1 MDERIERLKQA
12 AQHGNIDAF
21 YMLIQG
27 DVKLLEAIDELPFVD
42 TPLHIAASVRNI
54 PFSMEMMRLKPSLV
68 NKPNLDGFSPLHLA
82 LLNGQIEM
90 VRRLLQ
96 VDRDLVHVKGK
107 EGITLLHF
115 AAGIDDHLDLLV
127 EFLSVCPHSIEDVTI
142 RNETTLHIAL
152 KLNNL
157 EAFKLLVGWL
167 RQNMS
172 KNAMFWETKVLNWK
186 DDEGNTVLHVALSK
200 NHPKAVSHLLA
211 STYDV
216 DVDVKNLEGKTAR
229 DILQGSEQTQVGR
242 KIKVMLHRAKALKA
256 SSLPKVTSYAD
267 YLRPKVGRREKFR
280 IRRTREQQTIS
291 DERRNVLLVV
301 ATMLLTVT
309 YQGILSPP
317 GGLWQDDYK
326 PGTNESNTIAPN
338 GKINTTLHSHEA
350 GAVIGS
356 RKTSFWFFMLLNSVT
371 FMLSFTII
379 FQLIPSGYCYVM
391 FQAALCFLYFCYL
404 ASVIKASTEA
414 GALLVSGSVLLYNIV
429 VRMDLTNWGR
439 WWHKASQ

>member
-1 MDERIERLKQA
+1 MFKNMPKITFNDSLASR
-12 AQHGNIDAF
+12 H
-21 YMLIQG
+21 
-27 DVKLLEAIDELPFVD
+27 
-42 TPLHIAASVRNI
+42 LH
-54 PFSMEMMRLKPSLV
+54 M
-68 NKPNLDGFSPLHLA
+68 
-82 LLNGQIEM
+82 Q
-90 VRRLLQ
+90 
-96 VDRDLVHVKGK
+96 
-107 EGITLLHF
+107 
-115 AAGIDDHLDLLV
+115 
-127 EFLSVCPHSIEDVTI
+127 
-142 RNETTLHIAL
+142 
-152 KLNNL
+152 
-157 EAFKLLVGWL
+157 
-167 RQNMS
+167 
-172 KNAMFWETKVLNWK
+172 
-186 DDEGNTVLHVALSK
+186 
-200 NHPKAVSHLLA
+200 AVSHLLA

-216 DVDVKNLEGKTAR
+216 DVNVKNLEGKTAR

-267 YLRPKVGRREKFR
+267 YLRPKVSRREKFR
-280 IRRTREQQTIS
+280 IWRTREQQTIS

-301 ATMLLTVT
+301 ATLLMTVT

-317 GGLWQDDYK
+317 GGLWQDDYN

-338 GKINTTLHSHEA
+338 GKIDTTLHSHEA

-404 ASVIKASTEA
+404 ASLTVIKAST
-414 GALLVSGSVLLYNIV
+414 GTGGLLISGSALLCNIV
-429 VRMDLTNWGR
+429 VRMDLTNWRR